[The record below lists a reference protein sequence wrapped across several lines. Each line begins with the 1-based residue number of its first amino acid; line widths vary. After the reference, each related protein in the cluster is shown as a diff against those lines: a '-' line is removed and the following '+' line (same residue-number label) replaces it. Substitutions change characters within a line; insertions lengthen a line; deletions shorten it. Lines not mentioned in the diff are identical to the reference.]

1 MRQAI
6 RVGVVVAA
14 AALIGAAALAAAA
27 PESFT
32 ATASVKRG
40 AVTASAPVTVTV
52 TRYATDAE
60 RDAAVKAVRQGGTKA
75 LKTLLAGKPDVGFIE
90 LADKRTG
97 VKLALERASA
107 GGRLITVV
115 TGEPILH
122 LGARIT
128 PSKPVEGFDLALA
141 MFEVQPNG
149 PGVGDISPAAKVA
162 LDESGAL
169 VVNDYGQ
176 TVVWLNNIAVKK

>member
-1 MRQAI
+1 MRQLLRGGLALA
-6 RVGVVVAA
+6 V
-14 AALIGAAALAAAA
+14 AALIGVGLTAAA
-27 PESFT
+27 PETFT

-40 AVTASAPVTVTV
+40 AVSASAPITVNV
-52 TRYATDAE
+52 TRYATEAE
-60 RDAAVKAVRQGGTKA
+60 RDAAVKAVRSGGTKA

-90 LADKRTG
+90 LGEKRTG
-97 VKLALERASA
+97 VKLALERASS

-128 PSKPVEGFDLALA
+128 PSKPVEGFDVALA

>member
-1 MRQAI
+1 MSQAL
-6 RVGVVVAA
+6 RGGLVAA
-14 AALIGAAALAAAA
+14 AAVIVGTTLAAAA
-27 PESFT
+27 PETFT

-40 AVTASAPVTVTV
+40 AVMASAPVTINV

-60 RDAAVKAVRQGGTKA
+60 REAAAKAVRQGGTTA
-75 LKTLLAGKPDVGFIE
+75 LKTLLAGKADAGFIE
-90 LADKRTG
+90 LGEKRTP
-97 VKLALERASA
+97 VKLAFERASA

-115 TGEPILH
+115 TAEPILH

-128 PSKPVEGFDLALA
+128 PSKPVTGFDLALA

-176 TVVWLNNIAVKK
+176 TVVWLNSIAVKK